1 MEYVCSVLLSDGQ
14 SGAAMR
20 RDMRET
26 EENSLLNS
34 QVLET
39 EAHILKQCINCKN
52 GTHLHF
58 LKISLIK
65 FYNKTQKKGSFF
77 KESCK

>member
-1 MEYVCSVLLSDGQ
+1 MFALNVEKSAYFIFSEAVIHLKIICSVLLSDGQ

-26 EENSLLNS
+26 EENNLLNS

-39 EAHILKQCINCKN
+39 
-52 GTHLHF
+52 GVT
-58 LKISLIK
+58 
-65 FYNKTQKKGSFF
+65 YPKTVYQL
-77 KESCK
+77 